1 MPDYLRYAQLGQES
15 IHGTAVAGAVTVD
28 PESSSL
34 DSPGDQAIIWPGASG
49 VDRQVAPAPYVMDGD
64 LVVAL
69 DDVVAGWILKWL
81 LGSVATSGAEPS
93 YTHVFTPNRA
103 SLLTPFTT
111 RIGKDIFEHV
121 FSGCVLDS
129 LVIDVGAEFV
139 KATLGILASQDAKA
153 ELAAAVAFS
162 EGNLF
167 APHLVTAEIGAVDE
181 SARVDAMKLSIK
193 NNGDLKAGRTI
204 GSRFA
209 RRAYR
214 GALEV
219 TGDLTLSFTDTD
231 ELERF
236 WGTATGP
243 TSTSLTEFAL
253 SLVLGTAL
261 TIDLPRC
268 VYTAMGQP
276 LSGRDRIVQKG
287 SIRALATA
295 LGAGPIEATL
305 INAQA
310 AYADPA

>member
-1 MPDYLRYAQLGQES
+1 MGQEL

-64 LVVAL
+64 LVVVL

-81 LGSVATSGAEPS
+81 LGAVETTGEGP
-93 YTHVFTPNRA
+93 YTHVFTPSRA

-121 FSGCVLDS
+121 FAGCVLDS
-129 LVIDVGAEFV
+129 LGIDIGAEFG
-139 KATLGILASQDAKA
+139 KATLAILASKDAKA
-153 ELAAAVAFS
+153 DLDPDVAFS

-167 APHLVTAEIGAVDE
+167 APHQVTAEIGGVDA
-181 SARVDAMKLSIK
+181 SARVDALKLMVK

-209 RRAYR
+209 RRGYR

-219 TGDLTLSFTDTD
+219 TGDLTLSFTDLV

-243 TSTSLTEFAL
+243 TSTTLTEFAL
-253 SLVLGTAL
+253 ALMFGTSL
-261 TIDLPRC
+261 TIDLARC

-276 LSGRDRIVQKG
+276 LSGSDRIVQKG
-287 SIRALATA
+287 SIRALVTA
-295 LGAGPIEATL
+295 AGAGPIEATL
-305 INAQA
+305 INAQVD
-310 AYADPA
+310 YNDPV